1 MARQAGRSSSLC
13 RRPATP
19 PDLRRGRRV
28 CWPPGPSAMPSRR
41 PGASR
46 PPSGRCPAA
55 RRGPPGPRAPA
66 QRLGRERSAPP
77 HDAQVVLDF
86 GQREAERL
94 GVLDRAEETDRVLVV
109 TPVPARRPGGLGQQA
124 AALVVAQR
132 LDVDAGP
139 LGRLSGS
146 LVSIMNPYSG
156 TGIKPLYVVT
166 KPPQDDGPAAGQDGG
181 EHVTA
186 VARGRSRRSRGPGV
200 PVAGGQVIRGPR
212 PRTHPAVLSS
222 TGRPGSRPGR

>member
-19 PDLRRGRRV
+19 PDLRRGRRAGR
-28 CWPPGPSAMPSRR
+28 PPGPSAMPSRR

-94 GVLDRAEETDRVLVV
+94 GVLDGAEETDRVLVIA
-109 TPVPARRPGGLGQQA
+109 PVPARHPGGLGQQA
-124 AALVVAQR
+124 APLVVPQG
-132 LDVDAGP
+132 LDADACPPSGF
-139 LGRLSGS
+139 SGS
-146 LVSIMNPYSG
+146 HASIMNPDSG
-156 TGIKPLYVVT
+156 TEINLSPLVHVVAEPLALALT
-166 KPPQDDGPAAGQDGG
+166 NPLPLPGQ
-181 EHVTA
+181 
-186 VARGRSRRSRGPGV
+186 ARTTRRSW
-200 PVAGGQVIRGPR
+200 
-212 PRTHPAVLSS
+212 
-222 TGRPGSRPGR
+222 

>member
-19 PDLRRGRRV
+19 PDLRRVQRV
-28 CWPPGPSAMPSRR
+28 GWPLGPSAMPSRH

-94 GVLDRAEETDRVLVV
+94 GVLDGAEETDRVLVV
-109 TPVPARRPGGLGQQA
+109 APVPPRHPGGHREQA
-124 AALVVAQR
+124 APLVVPEG
-132 LDVDAGP
+132 LDVDACPPG
-139 LGRLSGS
+139 GFSGS
-146 LVSIMNPYSG
+146 HASIMNPDSG
-156 TGIKPLYVVT
+156 TEINLSPLVHVVAERLALALT
-166 KPPQDDGPAAGQDGG
+166 NPLRL
-181 EHVTA
+181 
-186 VARGRSRRSRGPGV
+186 RGRARTIRPRSSRPGRGGCR
-200 PVAGGQVIRGPR
+200 GQRWRLAPTGPR
-212 PRTHPAVLSS
+212 PRP
-222 TGRPGSRPGR
+222 GPDGSRW